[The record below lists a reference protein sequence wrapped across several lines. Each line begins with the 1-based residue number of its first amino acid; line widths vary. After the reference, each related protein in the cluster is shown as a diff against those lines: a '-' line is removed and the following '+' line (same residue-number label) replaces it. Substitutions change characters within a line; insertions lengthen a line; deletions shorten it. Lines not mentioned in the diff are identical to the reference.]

1 MAETKGAAS
10 IFLDVEPET
19 VKISPRRP
27 HCNLVDGMLIS
38 ALYDPQLYRKSMNFR
53 AKKGDLVLFTFPKS
67 GTHWVAYIMELI
79 LKRGQPIKTYRE
91 FTENMR
97 ILEVIELEGWKSS
110 LPMRIVATRPPPRK
124 ELMSDEA
131 KYVYVA
137 RNPWDVCVSS
147 YHMFTTIKNHG
158 FADATFE
165 EFVDAFLAGELG
177 FGNFFDHIAA
187 GYALRDEPN
196 VFFVTYEELARD
208 TRGTVLRLARFLAQE
223 YAAELEGD
231 EAMLEKLL
239 QRCKADYMRDL
250 IVMDFGDS
258 SGGEWERALVRL
270 NVECKDFRC
279 GDGKKF
285 TIVRKGKVGGW
296 KTYFTPKLLLKME
309 AAIRES
315 TNKSSVMELW
325 KNMRDE
331 ALMVLDES

>member
-1 MAETKGAAS
+1 MAQTKGPAS
-10 IFLDVEPET
+10 IFLDEERET
-19 VKISPRRP
+19 VKMTPRRP

-67 GTHWVAYIMELI
+67 GTHWVAYIMQLI

-97 ILEVIELEGWKSS
+97 ILEVIDLEGWKPS

-137 RNPWDVCVSS
+137 RNPWDVCVSA
-147 YHMFTTIKNHG
+147 YNMFTTIRNHG
-158 FADATFE
+158 FGDATFE

-177 FGNFFDHIAA
+177 YGNFFDHVAA

-196 VFFVTYEELARD
+196 VFFVTYEELASD
-208 TRGTVLRLARFLAQE
+208 TRGTVLRLARFLGQE

-239 QRCKADYMRDL
+239 ERCKADYMRDL
-250 IVMDFGDS
+250 IVIDFGDS
-258 SGGEWERALVRL
+258 SGGEWERALARL
-270 NVECKDFRC
+270 NVECQDFHR
-279 GDGKKF
+279 GKGKKF
-285 TIVRKGKVGGW
+285 TIVRKGKVGDW
-296 KTYFTPKLLLKME
+296 KTYFTPKLLVRME
-309 AAIRES
+309 VAIREAE
-315 TNKSSVMELW
+315 NKSSVTELW

-331 ALMVLDES
+331 ALMALDES